1 MNDLQNT
8 SFILKRFIDDHA
20 IERIE
25 TVQEPYI
32 AAYNQL
38 NSDTFLKAKI
48 DSLGWLARSCEL
60 VSSVLVQDM
69 INAFKGTVM
78 PQASQEMR
86 DKYIKKTHGSNAAI
100 VAVKRIQ

>member
-25 TVQEPYI
+25 TVQEPYT

-60 VSSVLVQDM
+60 VSSVLV
-69 INAFKGTVM
+69 
-78 PQASQEMR
+78 
-86 DKYIKKTHGSNAAI
+86 
-100 VAVKRIQ
+100 